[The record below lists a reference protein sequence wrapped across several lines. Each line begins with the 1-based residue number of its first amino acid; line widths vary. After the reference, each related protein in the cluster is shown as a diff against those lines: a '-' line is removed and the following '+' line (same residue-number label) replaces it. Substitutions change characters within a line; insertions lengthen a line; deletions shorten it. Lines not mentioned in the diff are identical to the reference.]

1 MAKIKNWKRNSK
13 SENRLVVRFYI
24 NTITGAYI
32 NINKVRDEIMNR
44 YFYFVE
50 MYSKNGKRLTDL
62 DPYYYLYGAE
72 DNAEELMKKHSRK

>member
-1 MAKIKNWKRNSK
+1 MKVKNWKRKRK

-50 MYSKNGKRLTDL
+50 MYSKNGKRLDEL
-62 DPYYYLYGAE
+62 DPCYFLYGAE
-72 DNAEELMKKHSRK
+72 DKAEKLMKKHSGK